1 MLAGAHLSGVGNL
14 KRFLLDGH
22 DPDDGFTSLSDYAAY
37 FSSKLSDNGFFFT
50 IALALIPA
58 IALYYYK

>member
-1 MLAGAHLSGVGNL
+1 MLAAAHLSGVGNL
-14 KRFLLDGH
+14 KRFLLEGH
-22 DPDDGFTSLSDYAAY
+22 NPDDGKTSLSDYASY
-37 FSSKLSDNGFFFT
+37 FSSKLTDNEFFFN